1 MKICVIAGR
10 YGLSGVPLAQFRFA
24 RSLSRL
30 GHEVEIVFG
39 SVDAGNK
46 IPYSKNFKITN
57 LNKRRVSLM
66 FFDLID
72 IVKYRNF
79 DLIFSAGDHLNAV
92 VLLSAIMSRSSIKIS
107 CSSRVTPFDTYSNY
121 VFSKRWILK
130 IIMKFVMHRANVL
143 TCVSKDMVTQYETIF
158 KNVKYVPIYNIV
170 KDKESDLRV
179 IENVDEEWL
188 NNKKSPVIIAAGM
201 LEPWKGFKD
210 LIFAFKKLLKLTKAK
225 LIILGDGSLRNEL
238 EKLIIDLKINEHVKM
253 KGYVK
258 NPLKYFSR
266 ADVFTLSS
274 YVEGMP
280 NVLIEAMMA
289 GCTPVSTNC
298 ETGPKEILSSGKYG
312 YLVPTHDPQAL
323 CDGLFKAINNPVS
336 KNILNEAVKP
346 FQEDFV
352 IKEHFKHLGIYNK

>member
-30 GHEVEIVFG
+30 GHKVELVFG
-39 SVDAGNK
+39 SVNAGNQ
-46 IPYSKNFKITN
+46 IPYSKNFKVTS
-57 LNKRRVSLM
+57 LKKRRVSSM
-66 FFDLID
+66 FFNLID
-72 IVKYRNF
+72 IVKNRNF

-92 VLLSAIMSRSSIKIS
+92 VLLCAIISRSSIKIS
-107 CSSRVTPFDTYSNY
+107 CSSRVTPFDTYSNH
-121 VFSKRWILK
+121 VFSKGWILK
-130 IIMKFVMHRANVL
+130 IIMKLVMYRANVL
-143 TCVSKDMVTQYETIF
+143 TCVSKDMVTQYGKIF

-170 KDKESDLRV
+170 KDKESDSKI
-179 IENVDEEWL
+179 IENVDEVWL
-188 NNKKSPVIIAAGM
+188 NKKRSPVIIAAGM
-201 LEPWKGFKD
+201 LEPWKGFRD

-238 EKLIIDLKINEHVKM
+238 EKLLIDLKLNEHVKM

-266 ADVFTLSS
+266 ADVFALPS

-289 GCTPVSTNC
+289 GCTPVSTSC
-298 ETGPKEILSSGKYG
+298 ETGPKEILSGGKYG
-312 YLVPTHDPQAL
+312 YLVPIKNPQAL
-323 CDGLFKAINNPVS
+323 CDGLLKAINNPIS
-336 KNILNEAVKP
+336 KNILSEAVKP
-346 FQEDFV
+346 FQEDIV
-352 IKEHFKHLGIYNK
+352 IKEHFKHLGI